1 MKLKKEY
8 VQVLKSTK
16 DWEEAIHMASV
27 PLIND
32 SIINE
37 NYIHKMISN
46 IKDMGPYVVISQ
58 DIALPHA
65 RPEDGAFESA
75 ISILKLEDRVSFGKD
90 KNVCVIYSILKGHC
104 FQNTGFKILS
114 SSAQW
119 TFPVIYHTNLTF
131 RDCFPQ
137 MNLEDLTLLKCFLR
151 HWFWKKS

>member
-1 MKLKKEY
+1 MLNRLISRILIGEVKKVDGQK
-8 VQVLKSTK
+8 VQKVKIVYNFVGKSRRLQHK
-16 DWEEAIHMASV
+16 DST
-27 PLIND
+27 
-32 SIINE
+32 
-37 NYIHKMISN
+37 
-46 IKDMGPYVVISQ
+46 
-58 DIALPHA
+58 ALPY
-65 RPEDGAFESA
+65 REDFL
-75 ISILKLEDRVSFGKD
+75 IFGKD

-137 MNLEDLTLLKCFLR
+137 MNLDDLTLLKCFLR

>member
-90 KNVCVIYSILKGHC
+90 KNVNIIIVLACSNNSDHLDTLKY
-104 FQNTGFKILS
+104 IS
-114 SSAQW
+114 
-119 TFPVIYHTNLTF
+119 
-131 RDCFPQ
+131 
-137 MNLEDLTLLKCFLR
+137 TLLSNESNY
-151 HWFWKKS
+151 KKLIESKSAEAIYDLFTERG